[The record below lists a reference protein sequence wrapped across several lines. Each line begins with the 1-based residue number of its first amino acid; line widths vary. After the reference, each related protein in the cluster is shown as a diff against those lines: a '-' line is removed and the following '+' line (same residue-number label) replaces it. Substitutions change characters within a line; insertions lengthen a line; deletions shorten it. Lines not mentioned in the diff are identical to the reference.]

1 MANGYVEPIDY
12 ADAGYFDGTTIKA
25 LAHTLAPGAIVTLYE
40 LDATAQGGAISRFHA
55 GTNGLRQAVVWQG
68 NTYNPFPIEV
78 TGFEFSGKG
87 QIPRPVVRVANVNGL
102 MGALVRDYQDLIG
115 AKLTRKRTMVRFLD
129 AVNFPD
135 RRNLLT
141 YSEQFD
147 NAAWYKN
154 SSGSATAPS
163 VTENAGVAPDGNVS
177 ADRIVFNAGSNGAS
191 DNSHLQGPTFTATA
205 QPYTFSVYLRTFGA
219 TAQKVHMSISG
230 AAASILTVT
239 DVWQR
244 FSVTWTASS
253 GNWNVRLLVGL
264 GLTGASADLLVWGA
278 QLEAGTTPTDYQ
290 PIGAT
295 WSRNPTADPT
305 AAFPDDVFYIDRKS
319 GENKVALEF
328 ELSASFD
335 VAGVQLPRRYI
346 VQNVCPF
353 KYRGTECAYTGT
365 SYFDANDNPVG
376 SAGLDVCGKRLSSC
390 QARFGTNKPL
400 SFGGFPAAGLTR

>member
-1 MANGYVEPIDY
+1 M
-12 ADAGYFDGTTIKA
+12 TIQS
-25 LAHTLAPGAIVTLYE
+25 LIHSLNPGALVTLYE

-78 TGFEFSGKG
+78 TGFEMSGKG

-129 AVNFPD
+129 AVNF
-135 RRNLLT
+135 
-141 YSEQFD
+141 
-147 NAAWYKN
+147 AA
-154 SSGSATAPS
+154 G
-163 VTENAGVAPDGNVS
+163 
-177 ADRIVFNAGSNGAS
+177 
-191 DNSHLQGPTFTATA
+191 
-205 QPYTFSVYLRTFGA
+205 
-219 TAQKVHMSISG
+219 
-230 AAASILTVT
+230 
-239 DVWQR
+239 
-244 FSVTWTASS
+244 
-253 GNWNVRLLVGL
+253 
-264 GLTGASADLLVWGA
+264 
-278 QLEAGTTPTDYQ
+278 
-290 PIGAT
+290 
-295 WSRNPTADPT
+295 NPTADPT

-390 QARFGTNKPL
+390 QARFGANKPL